1 MGFFSNL
8 KDRITSTFGGSKK
21 SNKSP
26 VELQYDKAMNLF
38 ENANGVDAVSILEGI
53 ADIGINE
60 LEYKQFGLDA
70 LKTLSDFYETGS
82 YSNSRVEKDLAKAAG
97 YLEKYTNLSNDPDM
111 IYKAAKMYLEA
122 QVFTKAISLFEKA
135 ANAGVKPA
143 YMNLGSIY
151 ENGLCKV
158 DEYGN
163 KSDYIVP
170 VDLELAM
177 KWYKQLSDLG
187 DENAMK
193 AYDRVEYASQHT
205 DSLEFEEKDKIYSEI
220 SEKRKEKGKEPR
232 YKVIDPAS
240 LQYQYTYVHNQID
253 GYIHK
258 LPKDWVK
265 TINEETDEEYYAP
278 NLTYKDFEVYISYDS
293 IPRESKKTLENY
305 LRYCNDAFDEELTLK
320 SYITEYADGIV
331 TTFYHKEMNKG
342 IVTFAFYQGRRLACL
357 RFVCATMEIIEQYN
371 EIIFETA
378 NSFAFVN
385 PTRVSDQSL
394 NRKDNQYYSEAVYC
408 YYLEDYEGAMT
419 NAKQA
424 LKLGSIKASYLLI
437 DLYYDK
443 DSPYRD
449 VDKTISYA
457 QQLFEATKDPD
468 LAFLIGNIYDQERKD
483 YAKAK
488 NWYEDASRLGH
499 KRVPFYLGRFYYY
512 GLLPDGR
519 EGDKALK
526 YFQQALANGITE
538 AEAYIKDIKD
548 LHGENLQSAVDKW
561 ERAVKAGSSATALKV
576 AIMKQQQVFYIA
588 NDYEIEKAFL
598 EALGLGST
606 QAAYELG
613 KIYERQELLP
623 DFQGERKSLK
633 YFEKAFDN
641 GFEEFDKVNLFK
653 VIEYKE
659 EKGITEEEAINLY
672 LQNAAMAYEPAV
684 DKIVEKVK
692 YRTPKITELY
702 TALMGIAE
710 SGDDAAIICMNKLEK
725 AFNDLVITEPNKDQ
739 KVIENKFFRLVV
751 PRASVATIDDDGGTI
766 KIADSIIEFAVAELP
781 IKVDSEEDYLKIYKL
796 ILSEYLPDDNADII
810 IANSRMIGSGMR
822 ESKENVHSFSILL
835 ISSKNQ
841 YLFKLSSR
849 DRRQMISFKD
859 EVTQIAKSLVETGEI
874 YISEDGS
881 RRNIGLAA
889 MLHATE
895 GGFLSIGKTDTGSGA
910 SVDEKGG
917 DADKSNSDSKSKSG
931 LKMDTKKKSE

>member
-8 KDRITSTFGGSKK
+8 KDKFSELARFGAGKK
-21 SNKSP
+21 SNKSS
-26 VELQYDKAMNLF
+26 VELQYDKAMSLM
-38 ENANGVDAVSILEGI
+38 ENANGNEAVEILEGI
-53 ADIGINE
+53 ADIGFNDQN
-60 LEYKQFGLDA
+60 YKSIGLDA
-70 LKTLSDFYETGS
+70 LNVLSEFFETGR
-82 YSNSRVEKDLAKAAG
+82 YSNAKTDKDLNKAAS
-97 YLEKYTNLSNDPDM
+97 YLEKYANLSNDPETV
-111 IYKAAKMYLEA
+111 YKTAKMYLEA
-122 QVFTKAISLFEKA
+122 QNFSKAISLFEKSTQL
-135 ANAGVKPA
+135 GVKSA

-151 ENGLCKV
+151 ENGLSKV

-163 KSDYIVP
+163 KSEFIVP
-170 VDLELAM
+170 IDLDRAM
-177 KWYKQLSDLG
+177 AWYKQLADLG

-205 DSLEFEEKDKIYSEI
+205 DSLEFEEKDKLYTEI

-278 NLTYKDFEVYISYDS
+278 SLTYKDFEMYVSYDS

-305 LRYCNDAFDEELTLK
+305 LRYCNDAFDEELQLK
-320 SYITEYADGIV
+320 SYITEYADGIC

-342 IVTFAFYQGRRLACL
+342 IVTFAFYQGRRLACM
-357 RFVCATMEIIEQYN
+357 RFVCATMEIIEQYE

-437 DLYYDK
+437 DLYFDK

-449 VDKTISYA
+449 VEKTISYA
-457 QQLFEATKDPD
+457 KQLFEATKDPY
-468 LAFLIGNIYDQERKD
+468 LAFLIGNIFDQERKD
-483 YAKAK
+483 YAKALK
-488 NWYEDASRLGH
+488 WYEDAERLGH

-512 GLLPDGR
+512 GLLSTGRDG
-519 EGDKALK
+519 EKALK
-526 YFQQALANGITE
+526 YFKEAEKNGINE

-548 LHGENLQSAVDKW
+548 LHGEPLQSAVDKW
-561 ERAVKAGSSATALKV
+561 ERAVKAGSGATALKV
-576 AIMKQQQVFYIA
+576 ALMKQSQVFYIA
-588 NDYEIEKAFL
+588 NDYEIEKSFL

-613 KIYERQELLP
+613 KIYERQELQP
-623 DFQGERKSLK
+623 EFTGEKKSLK

-641 GFEEFDKVNLFK
+641 NYEDFDKENLFK
-653 VIEYKE
+653 VIQYKE
-659 EKGITEEEAINLY
+659 EKGITEEDLISLY

-684 DKIVEKVK
+684 DKITEMVK
-692 YRTPKITELY
+692 YRTPQITELY
-702 TALMGIAE
+702 KVLMETAEG
-710 SGDDAAIICMNKLEK
+710 GDDSAIRSMNKLEK
-725 AFNDLVITEPNKDQ
+725 TYPDLVITEPNKDQ

-781 IKVDSEEDYLKIYKL
+781 IKIENEEDYLKIYKL

-810 IANSRMIGSGMR
+810 IANSRMIGSGMK
-822 ESKENVHSFSILL
+822 EQKENVFSFSILL

-895 GGFLSIGKTDTGSGA
+895 GGFLSIGK
-910 SVDEKGG
+910 
-917 DADKSNSDSKSKSG
+917 
-931 LKMDTKKKSE
+931 SE

>member
-8 KDRITSTFGGSKK
+8 KEKVASTFGGGKK
-21 SNKSP
+21 SNKSN
-26 VELQYDKAMNLF
+26 VELQYDKAMSLF
-38 ENANGVDAVSILEGI
+38 DNANGAEAIEILEGI
-53 ADIGINE
+53 SDSGFNDQQ
-60 LEYKQFGLDA
+60 YKQLGLDA
-70 LKTLSDFYETGS
+70 LKVLSEFFENGE
-82 YSNSRVEKDLAKAAG
+82 YSNSKIDKDINKAAS
-97 YLEKYTNLSNDPDM
+97 YLEKYTNLSNDSEM
-111 IYKAAKMYLEA
+111 VYKAAKMYLEA
-122 QVFTKAISLFEKA
+122 QNFTKAISLFEKA
-135 ANAGVKPA
+135 ANAGVKSA

-151 ENGLCKV
+151 ENGLCRI

-163 KSDYIVP
+163 KSEFVVP
-170 VDLELAM
+170 VDLDRAM
-177 KWYKQLSDLG
+177 AWYKQLSDLG

-205 DSLEFEEKDKIYSEI
+205 DSLEFEEKDKLYTEI

-232 YKVIDPAS
+232 YKIIDPAL
-240 LQYQYTYVHNQID
+240 LQYQYTYVHNQVD

-278 NLTYKDFEVYISYDS
+278 NLTYKDFEMYVSYDS

-305 LRYCNDAFDEELTLK
+305 LRYCNDAFDEELQLK
-320 SYITEYADGIV
+320 SYITEYADGIC

-342 IVTFAFYQGRRLACL
+342 IVTFAFYQGRRLACM
-357 RFVCATMEIIEQYN
+357 RFVCATMEIIEQYE

-449 VDKTISYA
+449 IEKTISYA
-457 QQLFEATKDPD
+457 KQLFDATKDPD
-468 LAFLIGNIYDQERKD
+468 LAFLIGNIFDQERKD
-483 YAKAK
+483 YAKALK
-488 NWYEDASRLGH
+488 WYEDAERLGH
-499 KRVPFYLGRFYYY
+499 KRVAFYLGRFYYY
-512 GLLPDGR
+512 GLLSSGRDG
-519 EGDKALK
+519 EKALK
-526 YFQQALANGITE
+526 YFNIAQANGVTE
-538 AEAYIKDIKD
+538 ADAYIKDIKD
-548 LHGENLQSAVDKW
+548 LKGENLQGAVNQW
-561 ERAVKAGSSATALKV
+561 ERAVKAGSAATALKV
-576 AIMKQQQVFYIA
+576 ALMKQAQIFYIA
-588 NDYEIEKAFL
+588 NEYEIEKAFL

-623 DFQGERKSLK
+623 DFKGEKKSLK

-641 GFEEFDKVNLFK
+641 NFEDFDKVNLFK

-659 EKGITEEEAINLY
+659 EKGATEEEAIQLY
-672 LQNAAMAYEPAV
+672 LQNAAMAYEPAL
-684 DKIVEKVK
+684 DKIVSMVK
-692 YRTPKITELY
+692 YRTPQITELY
-702 TALMGIAE
+702 HVLMETAE

-725 AFNDLVITEPNKDQ
+725 AFPDLVIVEPKSDQ
-739 KVIENKFFRLVV
+739 KVIENKFFRLIV
-751 PRASVATIDDDGGTI
+751 PRSSVATIEDDGGTI
-766 KIADSIIEFAVAELP
+766 KIADSVIEFAVAELP
-781 IKVDSEEDYLKIYKL
+781 IKVETEEDYLKIYKL
-796 ILSEYLPDDNADII
+796 ILSEYLPDDSAEVI

-822 ESKENVHSFSILL
+822 EQKDNVHSFSILL

-841 YLFKLSSR
+841 YLFKLSSK
-849 DRRQMISFKD
+849 DRRQMIQFKD
-859 EVTQIAKSLVETGEI
+859 EVIQIAKSLVETGEI

-895 GGFLSIGKTDTGSGA
+895 GGFLSIGK
-910 SVDEKGG
+910 
-917 DADKSNSDSKSKSG
+917 ADDDKSSSNSDSKSDKSG
-931 LKMDTKKKSE
+931 DKK